1 MRCGCEPTSL
11 VSRLLAPSSHN
22 VFGRCFTHSSSFS
35 STSLLTLDLKEPV
48 YSRSVRSYTPGVLSM
63 EVPGGAWTADY
74 LTRIN
79 LPTNSTVA
87 RLLTPVDPTL
97 IAWSAM
103 TLTASS
109 PTPPPEL
116 PPELLTND
124 HRVGNSAEYAASG
137 RGRDSPSAAF
147 ASPANKRETYWLT
160 RSNGSE
166 AAEFDFWT
174 VFSFDLWF
182 LERGSEDEG
191 SAWRSVKMEV
201 SSQKARLSPCTVCSI
216 CGGRD

>member
-1 MRCGCEPTSL
+1 
-11 VSRLLAPSSHN
+11 
-22 VFGRCFTHSSSFS
+22 
-35 STSLLTLDLKEPV
+35 
-48 YSRSVRSYTPGVLSM
+48 M
-63 EVPGGAWTADY
+63 EVPGEAWTADY

-97 IAWSAM
+97 IAWSAT

-109 PTPPPEL
+109 PTHPPEL
-116 PPELLTND
+116 PLELLTND

-137 RGRDSPSAAF
+137 RGRDSPSTAF

-166 AAEFDFWT
+166 AAEFDF
-174 VFSFDLWF
+174 
-182 LERGSEDEG
+182 
-191 SAWRSVKMEV
+191 
-201 SSQKARLSPCTVCSI
+201 
-216 CGGRD
+216 